1 MQWQQGQVALT
12 MVPNAAVDLT
22 IEVMEEVVVVM
33 VDGHNQLPP
42 TLHNNNF
49 LSRVINV
56 GNRGILLPTAHLLIY
71 ALLAVV
77 LLLPMVALASA
88 HVPHRRHVDM
98 QPLPRKGDPVVRV
111 PIVLP
116 VVPEDLVPVPP
127 LVMRWY
133 VWLVQCS
140 SSMP

>member
-1 MQWQQGQVALT
+1 
-12 MVPNAAVDLT
+12 MVIIAAVDLT

-42 TLHNNNF
+42 TLHNNNL

-56 GNRGILLPTAHLLIY
+56 GNRGILLPTVHLLIY

-88 HVPHRRHVDM
+88 HVPHRRPVDM

-133 VWLVQCS
+133 AWLVQCS